1 MKSLSNVS
9 WLNMNGKEVL
19 FLGDD
24 YSGWESQGYE
34 PDILLCTERS
44 YNKFLKSYIFRPSG
58 KMKVIFLD

>member
-44 YNKFLKSYIFRPSG
+44 YNKFLK
-58 KMKVIFLD
+58 